1 MPACVCACVICVC
14 VYVRVCVC
22 ARTGL
27 CVCLF
32 MCVCECVCFECV
44 CVCAFVSRAISHH
57 TPSSRLNHCLRRLS
71 EEPEIESSPFS
82 LPPSPRIAFGV
93 ELLLQILSPPPS
105 FTSPTNKVMCVG
117 LSQPLPVWTVQGNQ
131 RSNSPTLP
139 PPLRL
144 FRRTC
149 ASHISPSLL
158 TT

>member
-1 MPACVCACVICVC
+1 MC
-14 VYVRVCVC
+14 VCVC
-22 ARTGL
+22 ARAR
-27 CVCLF
+27 V
-32 MCVCECVCFECV
+32 CV
-44 CVCAFVSRAISHH
+44 CVCLCVCVSVCVLNVCVCVCSFVSSAISHH

-71 EEPEIESSPFS
+71 EEPEIESSPSS

-105 FTSPTNKVMCVG
+105 FTSPPNKVMCVG

>member
-1 MPACVCACVICVC
+1 MH
-14 VYVRVCVC
+14 VCVC

-44 CVCAFVSRAISHH
+44 CVCVLSCQALSHIIPPRPVSTTACVDCPRNPRSN
-57 TPSSRLNHCLRRLS
+57 PLPLLS
-71 EEPEIESSPFS
+71 
-82 LPPSPRIAFGV
+82 PPSPRIAFGV

-105 FTSPTNKVMCVG
+105 FTSPPNKVMCVG